1 MKKTLAKIKPIS
13 MVLITLFGAFNVTG
27 CTSNNVHKTNG
38 TAMRSKPAD
47 KSGQAPQISETIVE
61 GKSATN
67 TKPPEIKKDAN
78 GELVAS
84 LDKAADAVPWACLL
98 ILPIFHRCYWSG
110 GKTIYPPYLPRE
122 SKN

>member
-1 MKKTLAKIKPIS
+1 MKKILVKIKPTSI
-13 MVLITLFGAFNVTG
+13 VLVTLFGAFSMAG
-27 CTSNNVHKTNG
+27 CTTNNAHKTNA
-38 TAMRSKPAD
+38 TAMSSKPAD

-67 TKPPEIKKDAN
+67 TKSSETKKDAN

-98 ILPIFHRCYWSG
+98 ILPIFHRCQWSG
-110 GKTIYPPYLPRE
+110 GKTIYPPYPPRE